1 MNRIHTATICLLLAA
16 CQSLPP
22 NPGSTPNPQVSF
34 TTPSTQPSQVVASQ
48 SPVPSMSPSV
58 GVLPTSTPLPDPD
71 AAPQFPLFHA
81 PQLLIKGQNGFPEG
95 ELRQAKIGSFG
106 LHTFDN
112 QGNLYFDPGGGR
124 IWKITSEG
132 QIASVLGTGVKGYKD
147 GVAHEAQLSFSSDA
161 AFDSKGNLWFLDY
174 KNRVLR
180 WLSPDGQVY
189 THAWKK
195 DKNAAPFSVPQ
206 SLAIGSRD
214 QIYVVDEVRDPVY
227 YLLKPSGEL
236 VYSLNSSP
244 IEVCANSSHP
254 DFSSCVRGGHSLAL
268 DHKDQLYIFIEDTH
282 GIVRIENKSKV
293 VPLIGPWSGF
303 PNKFKSDFISSFRID
318 KMIYSKTRQ
327 MFFLLE
333 NNSGCVRTLTLDGKP
348 GTLTSCDSS
357 NQPFFIVSMAL
368 HPSEEVLYVGNL
380 ADTSLGEEPRLYKI
394 SLTDKPP
401 SAYKP

>member
-1 MNRIHTATICLLLAA
+1 M
-16 CQSLPP
+16 
-22 NPGSTPNPQVSF
+22 V
-34 TTPSTQPSQVVASQ
+34 
-48 SPVPSMSPSV
+48 
-58 GVLPTSTPLPDPD
+58 
-71 AAPQFPLFHA
+71 
-81 PQLLIKGQNGFPEG
+81 
-95 ELRQAKIGSFG
+95 
-106 LHTFDN
+106 
-112 QGNLYFDPGGGR
+112 
-124 IWKITSEG
+124 
-132 QIASVLGTGVKGYKD
+132 SVLGTGVKGYKD
-147 GVAHEAQLSFSSDA
+147 GAAHEAQLSFSSDA

-180 WLSPDGQVY
+180 CLRPDGQVY

-206 SLAIGSRD
+206 SLAIDSRD
-214 QIYVVDEVRDPVY
+214 QIYVVDEIRDPVY

-236 VYSLNSSP
+236 IYSLNSSP

-282 GIVRIENKSKV
+282 GIIRIENKSKV

-303 PNKFKSDFISSFRID
+303 PNKFKPDFISSFRIN

-348 GTLTSCDSS
+348 GTLTSCDRS
-357 NQPFFIVSMAL
+357 NQPLFIVSMAL

-380 ADTSLGEEPRLYKI
+380 ADTSLGEEPHLYKI
-394 SLTDKPP
+394 SLTDKLP